1 MKAGDLLE
9 LASRNLREA
18 VLRNTLTTLGI
29 AVGVASLVAMLSL
42 GVGLQAFASRRL
54 ERTGLFDSIYVRPR
68 QMAARPGP
76 GSGPGFR
83 RRSEAEPEVNAGS
96 PDIRPLDE
104 AARKEIAA
112 LPGVIEVY
120 SEVHFTA
127 EASLGER
134 GQLTTVAG
142 LPPSSTSND
151 AFDDM
156 EGRFFSSP
164 DAPEVILREEV
175 AQSLADSANIQP
187 AALIGKTLTLRFPQR
202 QSRASAVATPPQ
214 TKLAPGSQTT
224 SVSGAS
230 PTPTAPS
237 ATSDL
242 GMGFSIVPIE
252 KPFTIVGIVVTGDPG
267 VGPGGLG
274 GSGAYIPLKLAET
287 LAPVQGS
294 DLREV
299 MDDASASSSAG
310 GVRYANLTLRTDGP
324 GSVASVEAAI
334 KLMGFST
341 FSLLDVTRNL
351 RLLFAILD
359 MLLGIFGSLA
369 LAVASLGI
377 VNTLVMAILERRREI
392 GVLKALGASNRDVR
406 RLFFL
411 EAGVMG
417 VAGGV
422 VGVGMGW
429 AIGRLIHIGTT
440 IYLKRQG
447 VPAEDIWSVPWW
459 LALGAIAFAVIVSL
473 AAGIVPASRAAK
485 LDPVEALRYE

>member
-18 VLRNTLTTLGI
+18 ALRNTLTTLGI

-68 QMAARPGP
+68 QSAARPG
-76 GSGPGFR
+76 GGGGFGR
-83 RRSEAEPEVNAGS
+83 PPADADANAASVS

-127 EASLGER
+127 EASVGDR

-142 LPPSSTSND
+142 LPASSNSND

-156 EGRFFSSP
+156 EGHFFSSP
-164 DAPEVILREEV
+164 DATEVILRSEF
-175 AQSLADSANIQP
+175 AQSLADAANIQP
-187 AALIGKTLTLRFPQR
+187 TAMIGKTLTLRFPQR
-202 QSRASAVATPPQ
+202 QSRAADAAGATPAEPATPPGR
-214 TKLAPGSQTT
+214 TPGA
-224 SVSGAS
+224 SGAAGAAS
-230 PTPTAPS
+230 MI
-237 ATSDL
+237 SDL
-242 GMGFSIVPIE
+242 GMGFSIVPTE
-252 KPFTIVGIVVTGDPG
+252 KQFTIVGIVVTGDPG

-274 GSGAYIPLKLAET
+274 GSGAYIPLKVAET

-299 MDDASASSSAG
+299 MDEASASGSAG
-310 GVRYANLTLRTDGP
+310 GVRYASLTLRTDGP
-324 GSVASVEAAI
+324 GAVASAEAAI
-334 KLMGFST
+334 KAMGFST

-417 VAGGV
+417 LAGGIF
-422 VGVGMGW
+422 GVGMGW
-429 AIGRLIHIGTT
+429 AIGRAIHIGTT

-447 VPAEDIWSVPWW
+447 VPSEDIWSVPWW
-459 LALGAIAFAVIVSL
+459 LALGAIAFAVLVSL
-473 AAGIVPASRAAK
+473 AAGIVPASRAAN

>member
-42 GVGLQAFASRRL
+42 GVGLQEFASRRL

-68 QMAARPGP
+68 QSAARPGP
-76 GSGPGFR
+76 GGGFGR
-83 RRSEAEPEVNAGS
+83 QQKQQDADASAGVPTS

-104 AARKEIAA
+104 AARKEIEA

-127 EASLGER
+127 EASLGAS

-142 LPPSSTSND
+142 LPASDSSND

-156 EGRFFSSP
+156 EGHFFSSA
-164 DAPEVILREEV
+164 DATEVILRAEM
-175 AQSLADSANIQP
+175 AQSLADAANIQP
-187 AALIGKTLTLRFPQR
+187 AALIGRTLTLRFPQR
-202 QSRASAVATPPQ
+202 QARAA
-214 TKLAPGSQTT
+214 AP
-224 SVSGAS
+224 A
-230 PTPTAPS
+230 AP
-237 ATSDL
+237 AAAGLNDL
-242 GMGFSIVPIE
+242 GMGFSIVPTE
-252 KPFTIVGIVVTGDPG
+252 KAFTIVGIVVTGDPG

-274 GSGAYIPLKLAET
+274 GSGAYIPLKVAEQ

-299 MDDASASSSAG
+299 MDESSASGSAGAG

-324 GSVASVEAAI
+324 GSVQPVEDAI
-334 KLMGFST
+334 KHMGFST
-341 FSLLDVTRNL
+341 FSLLDVTKNL

-417 VAGGV
+417 LAGGV

-429 AIGRLIHIGTT
+429 AIGRAIQFGTR
-440 IYLKRQG
+440 IYLNRQG
-447 VPAEDIWSVPWW
+447 VPAENIWSVPWW
-459 LALGAIAFAVIVSL
+459 LALGAIAFAVLVSL
-473 AAGIVPASRAAK
+473 AAGIVPASRAAR
-485 LDPVEALRYE
+485 LDPVQALRYE

>member
-1 MKAGDLLE
+1 MKARDLLE

-18 VLRNTLTTLGI
+18 VLRNTLTPLGI

-42 GVGLQAFASRRL
+42 GVGLQEFASRRL

-68 QMAARPGP
+68 TAAARPG
-76 GSGPGFR
+76 GGGGFGR
-83 RRSEAEPEVNAGS
+83 PPDADANTGGDSA
-96 PDIRPLDE
+96 DIRPLDE
-104 AARKEIAA
+104 AARKEIEG

-127 EASLGER
+127 EASLGTG

-142 LPPSSTSND
+142 LPASSSSND

-156 EGRFFSSP
+156 QGRFFSSA
-164 DAPEVILREEV
+164 DATEVILRSEF

-187 AALIGKTLTLRFPQR
+187 AALLGKTLTLRFPQR
-202 QSRASAVATPPQ
+202 APRAADAAAPAQAKPAAA
-214 TKLAPGSQTT
+214 KAPGM
-224 SVSGAS
+224 AD
-230 PTPTAPS
+230 
-237 ATSDL
+237 DL
-242 GMGFSIVPIE
+242 GAGFSIVPTE

-274 GSGAYIPLKLAET
+274 GSGAYIPLKVAET

-299 MDDASASSSAG
+299 MDEASAAGASGG

-324 GSVASVEAAI
+324 ASVQPVEDAI
-334 KLMGFST
+334 KRMGFTT

-417 VAGGV
+417 LAGGIF
-422 VGVGMGW
+422 GVGLGW
-429 AIGRLIHIGTT
+429 AIGRAIHIGTT
-440 IYLKRQG
+440 LYLKRQG
-447 VPAEDIWSVPWW
+447 VPSEDIWSVPWW
-459 LALGAIAFAVIVSL
+459 LALGAIAFAVVVSL

>member
-42 GVGLQAFASRRL
+42 GVGLQEFASRRL

-68 QMAARPGP
+68 QSAARPGP
-76 GSGPGFR
+76 GGGFGR
-83 RRSEAEPEVNAGS
+83 QQKQQDADASAGVPTS

-104 AARKEIAA
+104 AARKEIEA

-127 EASLGER
+127 EASLGAS

-142 LPPSSTSND
+142 LPASDSSND

-156 EGRFFSSP
+156 EGHFFSSA
-164 DAPEVILREEV
+164 DATEVILRAEM
-175 AQSLADSANIQP
+175 AQSLADAANIQP
-187 AALIGKTLTLRFPQR
+187 AALIGRTLTLRFPQR
-202 QSRASAVATPPQ
+202 QARAA
-214 TKLAPGSQTT
+214 AP
-224 SVSGAS
+224 A
-230 PTPTAPS
+230 AP
-237 ATSDL
+237 AAAGLNDL
-242 GMGFSIVPIE
+242 GMGFSIVPTE
-252 KPFTIVGIVVTGDPG
+252 KTFTIVGIVVTGDPG

-274 GSGAYIPLKLAET
+274 GSGAYIPLKVAEQ

-299 MDDASASSSAG
+299 MDESSASGSAGAG

-324 GSVASVEAAI
+324 GSVQPVEDAI
-334 KLMGFST
+334 KHMGFST
-341 FSLLDVTRNL
+341 FSLLDVTKNL

-417 VAGGV
+417 LAGGV

-429 AIGRLIHIGTT
+429 AIGRAIQFGTR
-440 IYLKRQG
+440 IYLNRQG
-447 VPAEDIWSVPWW
+447 VPAENIWSVPWW
-459 LALGAIAFAVIVSL
+459 LALGAIAFAVLVSL
-473 AAGIVPASRAAK
+473 AAGIVPASRAAR
-485 LDPVEALRYE
+485 LDPVQALRYE

>member
-18 VLRNTLTTLGI
+18 ALRNTLTTLGI

-68 QMAARPGP
+68 QSAARPG
-76 GSGPGFR
+76 GGGGFGR
-83 RRSEAEPEVNAGS
+83 PPADADANAASVS

-104 AARKEIAA
+104 AARKEIEA

-127 EASLGER
+127 EASLGDR

-142 LPPSSTSND
+142 LPTSSDSND

-156 EGRFFSSP
+156 EGHFFSSP
-164 DAPEVILREEV
+164 DAAEVILRSEF
-175 AQSLADSANIQP
+175 AQSLADAANIQP
-187 AALIGKTLTLRFPQR
+187 AAMIGKTLTLRFPQR
-202 QSRASAVATPPQ
+202 QTREAD
-214 TKLAPGSQTT
+214 APGVTPGKPAAATT
-224 SVSGAS
+224 RTPSASGAG
-230 PTPTAPS
+230 S
-237 ATSDL
+237 AASMMSDL
-242 GMGFSIVPIE
+242 GMGFSIVPTE
-252 KPFTIVGIVVTGDPG
+252 KQFTIVGIVVTGDPG

-274 GSGAYIPLKLAET
+274 GSGAYIPLKVAET

-299 MDDASASSSAG
+299 MDEASASGSEG
-310 GVRYANLTLRTDGP
+310 GVRYASLTLRTDGP
-324 GSVASVEAAI
+324 GAVASAEAAI
-334 KLMGFST
+334 KSMGFST

-417 VAGGV
+417 LLGGV
-422 VGVGMGW
+422 FGVGMGW

-447 VPAEDIWSVPWW
+447 VPSEDIWSVPWW
-459 LALGAIAFAVIVSL
+459 LALGAIAFAIVVSL
-473 AAGIVPASRAAK
+473 AAGIVPASRAAR

>member
-42 GVGLQAFASRRL
+42 GVGLQEFASRRL

-68 QMAARPGP
+68 QSAARPGP
-76 GSGPGFR
+76 GGGFGR
-83 RRSEAEPEVNAGS
+83 QQQQQDADASAGVPTS

-104 AARKEIAA
+104 AARKEIEA

-127 EASLGER
+127 EASLGAS

-142 LPPSSTSND
+142 LPASDSSND

-156 EGRFFSSP
+156 EGHFFSSA
-164 DAPEVILREEV
+164 DATEVILRAEM
-175 AQSLADSANIQP
+175 AQSLADAANIQP
-187 AALIGKTLTLRFPQR
+187 AALIGRTLTLRFPQR
-202 QSRASAVATPPQ
+202 QARAA
-214 TKLAPGSQTT
+214 AP
-224 SVSGAS
+224 A
-230 PTPTAPS
+230 AP
-237 ATSDL
+237 AAAGLNDL
-242 GMGFSIVPIE
+242 GMGFSIVPTE
-252 KPFTIVGIVVTGDPG
+252 KTFTIVGIVVTGDPG

-274 GSGAYIPLKLAET
+274 GSGAYIPLKVAEE

-299 MDDASASSSAG
+299 MDESSASGSAGAG

-324 GSVASVEAAI
+324 GSVQPVEDAI
-334 KLMGFST
+334 KHMGFST
-341 FSLLDVTRNL
+341 FSLLDVTKNL

-417 VAGGV
+417 LAGGV

-429 AIGRLIHIGTT
+429 AIGRAIQFGTR
-440 IYLKRQG
+440 IYLNRQG
-447 VPAEDIWSVPWW
+447 VPAENIWSVPWW
-459 LALGAIAFAVIVSL
+459 LALGAIAFAVLVSL
-473 AAGIVPASRAAK
+473 AAGIVPASRAAR
-485 LDPVEALRYE
+485 LDPVQALRYE

>member
-42 GVGLQAFASRRL
+42 GVGLQEFASRRL

-68 QMAARPGP
+68 QSAARPGP
-76 GSGPGFR
+76 GGGFGR
-83 RRSEAEPEVNAGS
+83 QQQQQDADASAGVPTS

-104 AARKEIAA
+104 AARKEIEA

-127 EASLGER
+127 EASLGAS

-142 LPPSSTSND
+142 LPASDSSND

-156 EGRFFSSP
+156 EGHFFSSA
-164 DAPEVILREEV
+164 DATEVILRAEM
-175 AQSLADSANIQP
+175 AQSLADAANIQP
-187 AALIGKTLTLRFPQR
+187 AALIGRTLTLRFPQR
-202 QSRASAVATPPQ
+202 QARAA
-214 TKLAPGSQTT
+214 AP
-224 SVSGAS
+224 A
-230 PTPTAPS
+230 AP
-237 ATSDL
+237 AAAGLNDL
-242 GMGFSIVPIE
+242 GMGFSIVPTE
-252 KPFTIVGIVVTGDPG
+252 KAFTIVGIVVTGDPG

-274 GSGAYIPLKLAET
+274 GSGAYIPLKVAEQ

-299 MDDASASSSAG
+299 MDESSASGSAGAG

-324 GSVASVEAAI
+324 GSVQPVEDAI
-334 KLMGFST
+334 KHMGFST
-341 FSLLDVTRNL
+341 FSLLDVTKNL

-417 VAGGV
+417 LAGGV

-429 AIGRLIHIGTT
+429 AIGRAIQFGTR
-440 IYLKRQG
+440 IYLNRQG
-447 VPAEDIWSVPWW
+447 VPAENIWSVPWW
-459 LALGAIAFAVIVSL
+459 LALGAIAFAVLVSL
-473 AAGIVPASRAAK
+473 AAGIVPASRAAR
-485 LDPVEALRYE
+485 LDPVQALRYE

>member
-18 VLRNTLTTLGI
+18 KLRNTLTTLGI

-42 GVGLQAFASRRL
+42 GVGLQEFASRRL

-68 QMAARPGP
+68 QSAARPGP
-76 GSGPGFR
+76 GGGFGR
-83 RRSEAEPEVNAGS
+83 PPQDADAGVPTS

-104 AARKEIAA
+104 AARKEIEA

-127 EASLGER
+127 EASLGES

-142 LPPSSTSND
+142 LPASTDSND

-156 EGRFFSSP
+156 EGHFFSSA
-164 DAPEVILREEV
+164 DAMEVILRAEM
-175 AQSLADSANIQP
+175 AQSLADAANIQP
-187 AALIGKTLTLRFPQR
+187 AALIGRTLTLRFPQR
-202 QSRASAVATPPQ
+202 QARAAANAAASA
-214 TKLAPGSQTT
+214 TT
-224 SVSGAS
+224 
-230 PTPTAPS
+230 PS
-237 ATSDL
+237 ASGTAAAAGLNDL
-242 GMGFSIVPIE
+242 GLGFSIVPTE

-274 GSGAYIPLKLAET
+274 GSGAYIPLKVAEQ

-299 MDDASASSSAG
+299 MDESSASGSAAGG

-324 GSVASVEAAI
+324 GSVQPVEDAI
-334 KLMGFST
+334 KTMGFST
-341 FSLLDVTRNL
+341 FSLLDVTKNL

-417 VAGGV
+417 LAGGV

-429 AIGRLIHIGTT
+429 AIGRAIQFGTR
-440 IYLKRQG
+440 IYLHRQG
-447 VPAEDIWSVPWW
+447 VPAENIWSVPWW
-459 LALGAIAFAVIVSL
+459 LALGAIAFAVLVSL
-473 AAGIVPASRAAK
+473 AAGIVPASRAAR
-485 LDPVEALRYE
+485 LDPVQALRYE

>member
-18 VLRNTLTTLGI
+18 ALRNTLTTLGI
-29 AVGVASLVAMLSL
+29 AVGVASLVAMLSF
-42 GVGLQAFASRRL
+42 GVGLQQFASKRL

-68 QMAARPGP
+68 TAAARPG
-76 GSGPGFR
+76 GGGGFGR
-83 RRSEAEPEVNAGS
+83 PPEADAGVGG
-96 PDIRPLDE
+96 DAAEIRPLDE
-104 AARKEIAA
+104 AARKEIEE

-127 EASLGER
+127 EASLGT
-134 GQLTTVAG
+134 GGLLTTVAG
-142 LPPSSTSND
+142 LPASSSSND

-156 EGRFFSSP
+156 QGRFFSSA
-164 DAPEVILREEV
+164 DATEVILRSEF
-175 AQSLADSANIQP
+175 AQALADSANIQQ
-187 AALIGKTLTLRFPQR
+187 AALLGKTLTLRFPQR
-202 QSRASAVATPPQ
+202 ATRAADATAAAKTPSGAGASKAATPG
-214 TKLAPGSQTT
+214 APRLMD
-224 SVSGAS
+224 
-230 PTPTAPS
+230 
-237 ATSDL
+237 DL
-242 GMGFSIVPIE
+242 GAGFSIVPTE

-274 GSGAYIPLKLAET
+274 GSGAYIPLKVAET

-299 MDDASASSSAG
+299 MDEASASGASGG

-324 GSVASVEAAI
+324 ASVQPVEDAI
-334 KLMGFST
+334 KRMGFTT

-417 VAGGV
+417 FAGGIA
-422 VGVGMGW
+422 GVGLGW
-429 AIGRLIHIGTT
+429 ALGRAIQIGTT

-447 VPAEDIWSVPWW
+447 IPSEDIWSVPWW
-459 LALGAIAFAVIVSL
+459 LALGAIAFAVVVSL
-473 AAGIVPASRAAK
+473 AAGMVPASRAAK

>member
-42 GVGLQAFASRRL
+42 GVGLQEFASRRL

-68 QMAARPGP
+68 QSAARPGP
-76 GSGPGFR
+76 GGGFGR
-83 RRSEAEPEVNAGS
+83 QQQQQDADASAGVPTS

-104 AARKEIAA
+104 AARKEIEA

-127 EASLGER
+127 EASLGAS

-142 LPPSSTSND
+142 LPASDSSND

-156 EGRFFSSP
+156 EGHFFSSA
-164 DAPEVILREEV
+164 DATEVILRAEM
-175 AQSLADSANIQP
+175 AQSLADAANIQP
-187 AALIGKTLTLRFPQR
+187 VALIGRTLTLRFPQR
-202 QSRASAVATPPQ
+202 QARAA
-214 TKLAPGSQTT
+214 AP
-224 SVSGAS
+224 A
-230 PTPTAPS
+230 AP
-237 ATSDL
+237 AAAGLNDL
-242 GMGFSIVPIE
+242 GMGFSIVPTE
-252 KPFTIVGIVVTGDPG
+252 KAFTIVGIVVTGDPG

-274 GSGAYIPLKLAET
+274 GSGAYIPLKVAEQ

-299 MDDASASSSAG
+299 MDESSASGSAGAG

-324 GSVASVEAAI
+324 GSVQPVEDAI
-334 KLMGFST
+334 KHMGFST
-341 FSLLDVTRNL
+341 FSLLDVTKNL

-417 VAGGV
+417 LAGGV

-429 AIGRLIHIGTT
+429 AIGRAIQFGTR
-440 IYLKRQG
+440 IYLNRQG
-447 VPAEDIWSVPWW
+447 VPAENIWSVPWW
-459 LALGAIAFAVIVSL
+459 LALGAIAFAVLVSL
-473 AAGIVPASRAAK
+473 AAGIVPASRAAR
-485 LDPVEALRYE
+485 LDPVQALRYE

>member
-18 VLRNTLTTLGI
+18 ALRNTLTTLGI

-68 QMAARPGP
+68 QSAARPG
-76 GSGPGFR
+76 GGGGFGR
-83 RRSEAEPEVNAGS
+83 PPADADAANVS

-127 EASLGER
+127 EASLGDR

-142 LPPSSTSND
+142 LPASSSTND

-156 EGRFFSSP
+156 EGHFFSSP
-164 DAPEVILREEV
+164 DATEVILRSEF
-175 AQSLADSANIQP
+175 AQSLADAANIQP
-187 AALIGKTLTLRFPQR
+187 AAMIGRTLTLRFPQR
-202 QSRASAVATPPQ
+202 QSRAADASIAPTAKATTSPQ
-214 TKLAPGSQTT
+214 TPSASPAPGAANAA
-224 SVSGAS
+224 SVM
-230 PTPTAPS
+230 
-237 ATSDL
+237 SDL
-242 GMGFSIVPIE
+242 GMGFSIVPTE
-252 KPFTIVGIVVTGDPG
+252 KQFTIVGIVVTGDPG

-274 GSGAYIPLKLAET
+274 GSGAYIPLKVAET

-299 MDDASASSSAG
+299 MDEASASGSAG
-310 GVRYANLTLRTDGP
+310 GVRYASLTLRTDGP
-324 GSVASVEAAI
+324 GAVASAEAAI
-334 KLMGFST
+334 KSMGFST

-417 VAGGV
+417 LLGGV
-422 VGVGMGW
+422 FGVGMGW
-429 AIGRLIHIGTT
+429 AIGRAIHIGTT

-447 VPAEDIWSVPWW
+447 VPSEDIWSVPWW
-459 LALGAIAFAVIVSL
+459 LALGAIAFAIVVSL
-473 AAGIVPASRAAK
+473 AAGIVPASRAAR

>member
-42 GVGLQAFASRRL
+42 GVGLQEFASRRL

-68 QMAARPGP
+68 QSAARPGP
-76 GSGPGFR
+76 GGGFGR
-83 RRSEAEPEVNAGS
+83 PPQDADAGVPTS

-104 AARKEIAA
+104 AARKEIEA

-127 EASLGER
+127 EASLGES

-142 LPPSSTSND
+142 LPTSTDSND

-156 EGRFFSSP
+156 EGHFFSSA
-164 DAPEVILREEV
+164 DANEVILRAEM
-175 AQSLADSANIQP
+175 AQSLADAANIQP
-187 AALIGKTLTLRFPQR
+187 AALIGRTLTLRFPQR
-202 QSRASAVATPPQ
+202 QARAAT
-214 TKLAPGSQTT
+214 
-224 SVSGAS
+224 
-230 PTPTAPS
+230 TA
-237 ATSDL
+237 AAAGLNDL
-242 GMGFSIVPIE
+242 GMGFSIVPTE
-252 KPFTIVGIVVTGDPG
+252 KTFTIVGIVVTGDPG

-274 GSGAYIPLKLAET
+274 GSGAYIPLKLAEQ

-299 MDDASASSSAG
+299 MDESSASGAAAGG

-324 GSVASVEAAI
+324 GSVQPVEDAI
-334 KLMGFST
+334 KTMGFST
-341 FSLLDVTRNL
+341 FSLLDVTKNL

-417 VAGGV
+417 LAGGV

-429 AIGRLIHIGTT
+429 AIGRAIQFGTR
-440 IYLKRQG
+440 IYLHRQG
-447 VPAEDIWSVPWW
+447 VPAENIWSVPWW
-459 LALGAIAFAVIVSL
+459 LALGAIAFAVLVSL
-473 AAGIVPASRAAK
+473 AAGIVPASRAAR
-485 LDPVEALRYE
+485 LDPVQALRYE

>member
-42 GVGLQAFASRRL
+42 GVGLQEFASRRL

-68 QMAARPGP
+68 QSAARPGP
-76 GSGPGFR
+76 GGGFGR
-83 RRSEAEPEVNAGS
+83 QQQQQDADASAGVPTS

-104 AARKEIAA
+104 AARKEIEA

-127 EASLGER
+127 EASLGAS

-142 LPPSSTSND
+142 LPASDSSND

-156 EGRFFSSP
+156 EGHFFSSA
-164 DAPEVILREEV
+164 DATEVILRAEM
-175 AQSLADSANIQP
+175 AQSLADAANIQP
-187 AALIGKTLTLRFPQR
+187 AALIGRTLTLRFPQR
-202 QSRASAVATPPQ
+202 QARAA
-214 TKLAPGSQTT
+214 AP
-224 SVSGAS
+224 A
-230 PTPTAPS
+230 AP
-237 ATSDL
+237 AAAGLNDL
-242 GMGFSIVPIE
+242 GMGFSIVPTE
-252 KPFTIVGIVVTGDPG
+252 KTFTIVGIVVTGDPG

-274 GSGAYIPLKLAET
+274 GSGAYIPLKVAEQ

-299 MDDASASSSAG
+299 MDESSASGSAGAG

-324 GSVASVEAAI
+324 GSVQPVEDAI
-334 KLMGFST
+334 KHMGFST
-341 FSLLDVTRNL
+341 FSLLDVTKNL

-417 VAGGV
+417 LAGGV

-429 AIGRLIHIGTT
+429 AIGRAIQFGTR
-440 IYLKRQG
+440 IYLNRQG
-447 VPAEDIWSVPWW
+447 VPAENIWSVPWW
-459 LALGAIAFAVIVSL
+459 LALGAIAFAVLVSL
-473 AAGIVPASRAAK
+473 AAGIVPASRAAR
-485 LDPVEALRYE
+485 LDPVQALRYE

>member
-18 VLRNTLTTLGI
+18 ALRNTLTTLGI

-68 QMAARPGP
+68 QSAARPRGGGGFGGP
-76 GSGPGFR
+76 PDADATANGGSD
-83 RRSEAEPEVNAGS
+83 
-96 PDIRPLDE
+96 DIRPLDE
-104 AARKEIAA
+104 AARKEIEG

-142 LPPSSTSND
+142 LPASASSND

-156 EGRFFSSP
+156 QGHFFSSA
-164 DAPEVILREEV
+164 DANEVILRAEM
-175 AQSLADSANIQP
+175 AQSLADAANIQP
-187 AALIGKTLTLRFPQR
+187 VALLGKTLTLSFPQR
-202 QSRASAVATPPQ
+202 QARAAESAASAQANQTPATQP
-214 TKLAPGSQTT
+214 AMS
-224 SVSGAS
+224 S
-230 PTPTAPS
+230 
-237 ATSDL
+237 L
-242 GMGFSIVPIE
+242 GLGFSIVPIE
-252 KPFTIVGIVVTGDPG
+252 KPFTIVGIVVSGDPG

-274 GSGAYIPLKLAET
+274 GSGAYIPLKLAEG

-299 MDDASASSSAG
+299 MDESAAAGSAG
-310 GVRYANLTLRTDGP
+310 SGVRYANLTLRTDGP

-334 KLMGFST
+334 KQMGFST

-359 MLLGIFGSLA
+359 TLLGIFGSLA

-377 VNTLVMAILERRREI
+377 INTLVMAILERRREI

-417 VAGGV
+417 LAGGV

-429 AIGRLIHIGTT
+429 AIGRLIQFGTR
-440 IYLKRQG
+440 IYLNRQG
-447 VPAEDIWSVPWW
+447 VPAENIWSVPWW
-459 LALGAIAFAVIVSL
+459 LALGAIGFAVVVSL
-473 AAGIVPASRAAK
+473 AAGIVPAARAAK

>member
-1 MKAGDLLE
+1 MPTRA
-9 LASRNLREA
+9 R
-18 VLRNTLTTLGI
+18 
-29 AVGVASLVAMLSL
+29 
-42 GVGLQAFASRRL
+42 AFP
-54 ERTGLFDSIYVRPR
+54 T
-68 QMAARPGP
+68 
-76 GSGPGFR
+76 
-83 RRSEAEPEVNAGS
+83 S

-104 AARKEIAA
+104 AARKEIEA

-127 EASLGER
+127 EASLGAS

-142 LPPSSTSND
+142 LPASDSSND

-156 EGRFFSSP
+156 EGHFFSSA
-164 DAPEVILREEV
+164 DATEVILRAEM
-175 AQSLADSANIQP
+175 AQSLADAANIQP
-187 AALIGKTLTLRFPQR
+187 AALIGRTLTLRFPQR
-202 QSRASAVATPPQ
+202 QARAA
-214 TKLAPGSQTT
+214 AP
-224 SVSGAS
+224 A
-230 PTPTAPS
+230 AP
-237 ATSDL
+237 AAAGLNDL
-242 GMGFSIVPIE
+242 GMGFSIVPTE
-252 KPFTIVGIVVTGDPG
+252 KAFTIVGIVVTGDPG

-274 GSGAYIPLKLAET
+274 GSGAYIPLKVAEQ

-299 MDDASASSSAG
+299 MDESSASGSAGAG

-324 GSVASVEAAI
+324 GSVQPVEDAI
-334 KLMGFST
+334 KHMGFST
-341 FSLLDVTRNL
+341 FSLLDVTKNL

-417 VAGGV
+417 LAGGV

-429 AIGRLIHIGTT
+429 AIGRAIQFGTR
-440 IYLKRQG
+440 IYLNRQG
-447 VPAEDIWSVPWW
+447 VPAENIWSVPWW
-459 LALGAIAFAVIVSL
+459 LALGAIAFAVLVSL
-473 AAGIVPASRAAK
+473 AAGIVPASRAAR
-485 LDPVEALRYE
+485 LDPVQALRYE

>member
-42 GVGLQAFASRRL
+42 GVGLQEFASRRL

-68 QMAARPGP
+68 QSAARPGP
-76 GSGPGFR
+76 GGGFGR
-83 RRSEAEPEVNAGS
+83 QQKQQDADASAGVPTS

-104 AARKEIAA
+104 AARKEIEA

-127 EASLGER
+127 EASLGAS

-142 LPPSSTSND
+142 LPASDSSND

-156 EGRFFSSP
+156 EGHFFSSA
-164 DAPEVILREEV
+164 DATEVILRAEM
-175 AQSLADSANIQP
+175 AQSLADAANIQP
-187 AALIGKTLTLRFPQR
+187 AALIGRTLTLRFPQR
-202 QSRASAVATPPQ
+202 QARAA
-214 TKLAPGSQTT
+214 APE
-224 SVSGAS
+224 
-230 PTPTAPS
+230 AP
-237 ATSDL
+237 AAAGLNDL
-242 GMGFSIVPIE
+242 GMGFSIVPTE
-252 KPFTIVGIVVTGDPG
+252 KTFTIVGIVVTGDPG

-274 GSGAYIPLKLAET
+274 GSGAYIPLKVAEQ

-299 MDDASASSSAG
+299 MDESSASGSAGAG

-324 GSVASVEAAI
+324 GSVQPVEDAI
-334 KLMGFST
+334 KHMGFST
-341 FSLLDVTRNL
+341 FSLLDVTKNL

-417 VAGGV
+417 LAGGV

-429 AIGRLIHIGTT
+429 AIGRAIQFGTR
-440 IYLKRQG
+440 IYLNRQG
-447 VPAEDIWSVPWW
+447 VPAENIWSVPWW
-459 LALGAIAFAVIVSL
+459 LALGAIAFAVLVSL
-473 AAGIVPASRAAK
+473 AAGIVPASRAAR
-485 LDPVEALRYE
+485 LDPVQALRYE

>member
-42 GVGLQAFASRRL
+42 GVGLQEFASRRL

-68 QMAARPGP
+68 QSAARPGP
-76 GSGPGFR
+76 GGGFGR
-83 RRSEAEPEVNAGS
+83 QQQQQDADASAGVPTS

-104 AARKEIAA
+104 AARKEIEA

-127 EASLGER
+127 EASLGAS

-142 LPPSSTSND
+142 LPASDSSND

-156 EGRFFSSP
+156 EGHFFSSA
-164 DAPEVILREEV
+164 DATEVILRAEM
-175 AQSLADSANIQP
+175 AQSLADAANIQP
-187 AALIGKTLTLRFPQR
+187 AALIGRTLTLRFPQR
-202 QSRASAVATPPQ
+202 QARAA
-214 TKLAPGSQTT
+214 AP
-224 SVSGAS
+224 A
-230 PTPTAPS
+230 AP
-237 ATSDL
+237 AAAGPNDL
-242 GMGFSIVPIE
+242 GMGFSIVPTE
-252 KPFTIVGIVVTGDPG
+252 KAFTIVGIVVTGDPG

-274 GSGAYIPLKLAET
+274 GSGAYIPLKVAEQ

-299 MDDASASSSAG
+299 MDESSASGSAGAG

-324 GSVASVEAAI
+324 GSVQPVEDAI
-334 KLMGFST
+334 KHMGFST
-341 FSLLDVTRNL
+341 FSLLDVTKNL

-417 VAGGV
+417 LAGGV

-429 AIGRLIHIGTT
+429 AIGRAIQFGTR
-440 IYLKRQG
+440 IYLNRQG
-447 VPAEDIWSVPWW
+447 VPAENIWSVPWW
-459 LALGAIAFAVIVSL
+459 LALGAIAFAVLVSL
-473 AAGIVPASRAAK
+473 AAGIVPASRAAR
-485 LDPVEALRYE
+485 LDPVQALRYE

>member
-42 GVGLQAFASRRL
+42 GVGLQEFASRRL

-68 QMAARPGP
+68 QSAARPGP
-76 GSGPGFR
+76 GGGFGR
-83 RRSEAEPEVNAGS
+83 QQQQQDADASAGVPTS

-104 AARKEIAA
+104 AARKEIEA

-127 EASLGER
+127 EASLGES

-142 LPPSSTSND
+142 LPASDSSND

-156 EGRFFSSP
+156 EGHFFSSA
-164 DAPEVILREEV
+164 DATEVILRAEM
-175 AQSLADSANIQP
+175 AQSLADAANIQP
-187 AALIGKTLTLRFPQR
+187 AALIGRTLTLRFPQR
-202 QSRASAVATPPQ
+202 QARAA
-214 TKLAPGSQTT
+214 AP
-224 SVSGAS
+224 A
-230 PTPTAPS
+230 AP
-237 ATSDL
+237 AAAGLNDL
-242 GMGFSIVPIE
+242 GMGFSIVPTE
-252 KPFTIVGIVVTGDPG
+252 KAFTIVGIVVTGDPG

-274 GSGAYIPLKLAET
+274 GSGAYIPLKVAEQ

-299 MDDASASSSAG
+299 MDESSASGSAGAG

-324 GSVASVEAAI
+324 GSVQPVEDAI
-334 KLMGFST
+334 KHMGFST
-341 FSLLDVTRNL
+341 FSLLDVTKNL

-417 VAGGV
+417 LAGGV

-429 AIGRLIHIGTT
+429 AIGRAIQFGTR
-440 IYLKRQG
+440 IYLNRQG
-447 VPAEDIWSVPWW
+447 VPAENIWSVPWW
-459 LALGAIAFAVIVSL
+459 LALGAIAFAVLVSL
-473 AAGIVPASRAAK
+473 AAGIVPASRAAR
-485 LDPVEALRYE
+485 LDPVQALRYE

>member
-42 GVGLQAFASRRL
+42 GVGLQEFASRRL

-68 QMAARPGP
+68 QSAARPGP
-76 GSGPGFR
+76 GGGFGR
-83 RRSEAEPEVNAGS
+83 QQQQQDADASAGVPTS

-104 AARKEIAA
+104 AARKEIEA

-127 EASLGER
+127 EASLGAS

-142 LPPSSTSND
+142 LPASDSSND

-156 EGRFFSSP
+156 EGHFFSSA
-164 DAPEVILREEV
+164 DATEVILRAEM
-175 AQSLADSANIQP
+175 AQSLADAANIQP
-187 AALIGKTLTLRFPQR
+187 AALIGRTLTLRFPQR
-202 QSRASAVATPPQ
+202 QARAA
-214 TKLAPGSQTT
+214 AP
-224 SVSGAS
+224 A
-230 PTPTAPS
+230 AP
-237 ATSDL
+237 AAAGLNDL
-242 GMGFSIVPIE
+242 GMGFSIVPTE
-252 KPFTIVGIVVTGDPG
+252 KTFTIVGIVVTGDPG

-274 GSGAYIPLKLAET
+274 GSGAYIPLKVAEQ

-299 MDDASASSSAG
+299 MDESSASASAAAG

-324 GSVASVEAAI
+324 GSVQPVEDAI
-334 KLMGFST
+334 KHMGFST
-341 FSLLDVTRNL
+341 FSLLDVTKNL

-417 VAGGV
+417 LAGGV

-429 AIGRLIHIGTT
+429 AIGRAIQFGTR
-440 IYLKRQG
+440 IYLNRQG
-447 VPAEDIWSVPWW
+447 VPAENIWSVPWW
-459 LALGAIAFAVIVSL
+459 LALGAIAFAVLVSL
-473 AAGIVPASRAAK
+473 AAGIVPASRAAR
-485 LDPVEALRYE
+485 LDPVQALRYE

>member
-42 GVGLQAFASRRL
+42 GVGLQEFASRRL

-68 QMAARPGP
+68 QSAARPGP
-76 GSGPGFR
+76 GGGFGR
-83 RRSEAEPEVNAGS
+83 QQQQQDADASAGVPTS

-104 AARKEIAA
+104 AARKEIEA

-127 EASLGER
+127 EASLGAS

-142 LPPSSTSND
+142 LPASDSSND

-156 EGRFFSSP
+156 EGHFFSSA
-164 DAPEVILREEV
+164 DATEVILRAEM
-175 AQSLADSANIQP
+175 AQSLADAANIQP
-187 AALIGKTLTLRFPQR
+187 AALIGRTLTLRFPQR
-202 QSRASAVATPPQ
+202 QARAA
-214 TKLAPGSQTT
+214 AP
-224 SVSGAS
+224 A
-230 PTPTAPS
+230 AP
-237 ATSDL
+237 AAAGLNDL
-242 GMGFSIVPIE
+242 GMGFSIVPTE
-252 KPFTIVGIVVTGDPG
+252 KAFTIVGIVVTGDPG

-274 GSGAYIPLKLAET
+274 GSGAYIPLKVAEQ

-299 MDDASASSSAG
+299 MDESSASASAAAG

-324 GSVASVEAAI
+324 GSVQPVEDAI
-334 KLMGFST
+334 KHMGFST
-341 FSLLDVTRNL
+341 FSLLDVTKNL

-417 VAGGV
+417 LAGGV

-429 AIGRLIHIGTT
+429 AIGRAIQFGTR
-440 IYLKRQG
+440 IYLNRQG
-447 VPAEDIWSVPWW
+447 VPAENIWSVPWW
-459 LALGAIAFAVIVSL
+459 LALGAIAFAVLVSL
-473 AAGIVPASRAAK
+473 AAGIVPASRAAR
-485 LDPVEALRYE
+485 LDPVQALRYE

>member
-68 QMAARPGP
+68 QPAARPGA
-76 GSGPGFR
+76 GGGFGR
-83 RRSEAEPEVNAGS
+83 RQQDGDADAPVTS

-104 AARKEIAA
+104 AARKEIEG

-127 EASLGER
+127 EASLGDS

-142 LPPSSTSND
+142 LPASSSSND

-156 EGRFFSSP
+156 QGHFFSSANA
-164 DAPEVILREEV
+164 DEVILRSEM
-175 AQSLADSANIQP
+175 AQSLADAAHIQMP
-187 AALIGKTLTLRFPQR
+187 ELIGKTLTLRFPQR
-202 QSRASAVATPPQ
+202 QARPADTAGAAPPKQATTVTTKASSAPEAAAALAVNDMG
-214 TKLAPGSQTT
+214 L
-224 SVSGAS
+224 
-230 PTPTAPS
+230 
-237 ATSDL
+237 
-242 GMGFSIVPIE
+242 GFSIVPTE
-252 KPFTIVGIVVTGDPG
+252 KPFTIVGVVVTGDPG

-274 GSGAYIPLKLAET
+274 GSGAYIPLKVAEQ

-299 MDDASASSSAG
+299 MDESSASGSAGGG

-324 GSVASVEAAI
+324 GAVAPVEAAI
-334 KLMGFST
+334 KTMGFST
-341 FSLLDVTRNL
+341 FSLLDVTKNL

-359 MLLGIFGSLA
+359 TLLGIFGSLA

-377 VNTLVMAILERRREI
+377 INTLVMAILERRREI

-406 RLFFL
+406 RLFFI

-417 VAGGV
+417 LAGGL
-422 VGVGMGW
+422 VGVAMGW
-429 AIGRLIHIGTT
+429 AIGRAIQFGTRL
-440 IYLKRQG
+440 YLDRQG
-447 VPAEDIWSVPWW
+447 VPAENIWSVPWW
-459 LALGAIAFAVIVSL
+459 LALGAIAFAVVVSL
-473 AAGIVPASRAAK
+473 AAGIVPASRAAR
-485 LDPVEALRYE
+485 LDPVQALRYE